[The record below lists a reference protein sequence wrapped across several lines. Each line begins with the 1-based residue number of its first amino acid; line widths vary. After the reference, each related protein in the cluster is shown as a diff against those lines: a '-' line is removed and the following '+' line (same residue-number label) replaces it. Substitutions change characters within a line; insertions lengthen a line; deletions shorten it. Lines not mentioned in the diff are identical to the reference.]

1 MKALDPKTIDNVNV
15 VKNEE
20 VKKHYAAHFKA
31 DTSNGI
37 IFINTKD
44 YVKKGGSKE
53 VVSVVVNAK
62 NPQQEATED
71 AEMPK
76 VFDVVE
82 NMPEFPGG
90 MTAMMQFLAEN
101 VCYPEAAEKSGTQGR
116 VIATFIVEKDGSI
129 TNIKIVKSV
138 SKELDAEAK
147 RVIEA
152 MPNWKPGKQNGE
164 PVRVKYTIPITFRLS
179 SPSPSTQNQQ
189 AEPTKPVTQSTSN

>member
-1 MKALDPKTIDNVNV
+1 
-15 VKNEE
+15 
-20 VKKHYAAHFKA
+20 
-31 DTSNGI
+31 
-37 IFINTKD
+37 
-44 YVKKGGSKE
+44 
-53 VVSVVVNAK
+53 
-62 NPQQEATED
+62 
-71 AEMPK
+71 
-76 VFDVVE
+76 
-82 NMPEFPGG
+82 MPEFPGG

-101 VCYPEAAEKSGTQGR
+101 VCYPEAAEKAGTQGR

-152 MPNWKPGKQNGE
+152 MPNWKPGKQSGE

>member
-1 MKALDPKTIDNVNV
+1 
-15 VKNEE
+15 

-62 NPQQEATED
+62 NPQQEAAED
-71 AEMPK
+71 IEMPK

-90 MTAMMQFLAEN
+90 MAAMMQFLSEN
-101 VCYPEAAEKSGTQGR
+101 VCYPEAAEKAGTQGR